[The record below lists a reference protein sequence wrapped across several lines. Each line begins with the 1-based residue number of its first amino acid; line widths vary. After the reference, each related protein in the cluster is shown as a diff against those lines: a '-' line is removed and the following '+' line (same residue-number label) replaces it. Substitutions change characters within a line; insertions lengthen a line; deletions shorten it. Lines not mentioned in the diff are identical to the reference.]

1 MIVLRKALLL
11 ILKPL
16 ILILTSVCGLLLPAR
31 GKRIIFAASLY
42 THLNRIDPSQL
53 DQAAMAEYLDELNRL
68 FQLTGREHRALL
80 MPLMLHELIWA
91 DVDLPDNE
99 RLTKQTVQSNCE
111 VLLKRIP
118 QWLKYDHKVM
128 RDDASLIVRRC
139 AGRHLRLQS

>member
-1 MIVLRKALLL
+1 MNVIRKTLLWLLRPVVLLL
-11 ILKPL
+11 
-16 ILILTSVCGLLLPAR
+16 TTAFGLLLPNR

-42 THLNRIDPSQL
+42 THLNRVDPSQL
-53 DQAAMAEYLDELNRL
+53 DQTAMAEYLDELNRL

-80 MPLMLHELIWA
+80 MPLMLHELIWG

-118 QWLKYDHKVM
+118 QWLKYDRKVM